1 MINIIISEA
10 YASQLPQYLIQ
21 ETAQAVFRHQ
31 KVLDSST
38 LSIVIADNQRLKD
51 LNRQFRSIDSPTD
64 VLSFS
69 SGEIDPETGQ
79 EYLGDII
86 ISWQKAEGQARTS
99 NQSVA
104 CEIRLLVIHG
114 ILHLLGFDHA
124 TIEEQKEMW
133 AIQNQ
138 ILEEFGCSSPD
149 KSSQS
154 A

>member
-10 YASQLPQYLIQ
+10 YASRLSQYLIR
-21 ETAQAVFRHQ
+21 ETAQAVFEHQ
-31 KVLDSST
+31 EVSDPST
-38 LSIVIADNQRLKD
+38 LSIVIDDNQKLKD
-51 LNRQFRSIDSPTD
+51 LNRQFRSIDSTTD

-86 ISWQKAEGQARTS
+86 ISWQKAEEQARTS
-99 NQSVA
+99 SQSVA
-104 CEIRLLVIHG
+104 CEIRLLVVHG

-124 TIEEQKEMW
+124 TAEEQKEMW

-138 ILEEFGCSSPD
+138 ILEKFNCSSPGN
-149 KSSQS
+149 SIRS